1 MLAVTTTAAE
11 AIKGLSSA
19 PGAEGVRISS
29 TEPEDGVEPELQ
41 LELSTAPEPDDRV
54 LEAAGAQIF
63 LDPAAADMLD
73 DKVLDADV
81 AEGEV
86 RFAVVE
92 QGSVNQS
99 RNGDGPDGPSTHG

>member
-1 MLAVTTTAAE
+1 MLAVTSTAAE

-29 TEPEDGVEPELQ
+29 SVPEAGQPLELQ
-41 LELSTAPEPDDRV
+41 LELTQAPEPEDQV

-63 LDPAAADMLD
+63 LDPAAADVLD

-92 QGSVNQS
+92 QGSINQS
-99 RNGDGPDGPSTHG
+99 RNGDGPEPHA